1 MPGILREAFAARRKR
16 GSRNSCRRHSKFR
29 ADGAVSNHTE
39 TRTTEVENARETRN
53 LEALI
58 DDILQ
63 EEGPMSLADLI
74 NLIAQPH
81 SFDGFFQGALPTTDP
96 RVRFN

>member
-1 MPGILREAFAARRKR
+1 MPEKLE
-16 GSRNSCRRHSKFR
+16 
-29 ADGAVSNHTE
+29 
-39 TRTTEVENARETRN
+39 N

-81 SFDGFFQGALPTTDP
+81 SFDGFFRGAAHNRP
-96 RVRFN
+96 